1 MMVLFFLSVIVPSFA
16 SLYDEN
22 DDVIELTASN
32 FEEEVLNSD
41 EIWMVKFF
49 APWSVNQLNKQ
60 NK

>member
-1 MMVLFFLSVIVPSFA
+1 MMVLTVFLSVIVPSFA

-49 APWSVNQLNKQ
+49 APWSVQQTK
-60 NK
+60 